1 MSQPPQLDLSAV
13 LGAASNLSPDAKLML
28 LQQLQQQLGLPQPHT
43 PPMPAP
49 PHEPAAAPAPAEV
62 ADVAA
67 DDAVPAAH
75 PASSARREHT
85 AAAAAAAAPPYFSKL
100 KHHHTMPHPRKN
112 TPVPAHAPPS
122 ITPSS
127 PGDEEPVSVSGMFD
141 SLKRLPSS
149 LTSSGHFGSPSYG
162 SPNGGSLVNTKS
174 SAASMSLTSTMQSTS
189 HTPSGATHPGL
200 LNSASSVGM
209 GLGGDSTGRGGR
221 FRRGRLS
228 AQDDSDDDTDVDGDG
243 DQDHAGSG
251 GGGGASD
258 ALDERDVSLGLQQ
271 HAYDT
276 DDDSAHERK
285 YDSAEEDGAQQLG
298 DVRIDL
304 ESSSVG
310 ASGRRRSISSDVS
323 AAAAATATTA
333 AAAAAAPSPLTQ
345 APGGPPISSRG
356 DKPRHSRSSTP
367 DSPSTR
373 SSSLSPSSALA
384 SASASAASPAA
395 AQAHQSPR
403 GASRSS
409 HSAASAAAAAHRS
422 SSRSLSRGNN
432 LLASSTADYALG
444 DQIGSGVFG
453 KVFRAT
459 ERQSGSAVAVKVV
472 VFDPTKHTRNGSGGS
487 GGHDSSSQH
496 DSHSSTNNSNHDVDC
511 REEVRREVC
520 AWAAMLA
527 AHPTPNLLPV
537 YGALAHGPSQLWIV
551 SQLQELGSCADVLAR
566 RRKAGLLP
574 AAPAPAAA
582 GQQFMPER
590 LTAAVL
596 RGALLG
602 LEQLYACYPAAGAG
616 GAAASADLPGHGSV
630 RCSTLLLDASGSV
643 RLADRAAAQRLD
655 ATFKP
660 AGMSLVYYM
669 SPEAIAEPSSAPR
682 PRDVW
687 GVGIAAIELI
697 EGAPPHA
704 GLLPLRVC
712 SLIPRG
718 PAPSLRHPAAVSADM
733 LDFVARCCAKQP
745 SQRWTVAQ
753 LLQHPLIVAA
763 ADVPASDLAA
773 FASEYL

>member
-1 MSQPPQLDLSAV
+1 
-13 LGAASNLSPDAKLML
+13 
-28 LQQLQQQLGLPQPHT
+28 
-43 PPMPAP
+43 
-49 PHEPAAAPAPAEV
+49 
-62 ADVAA
+62 
-67 DDAVPAAH
+67 
-75 PASSARREHT
+75 
-85 AAAAAAAAPPYFSKL
+85 
-100 KHHHTMPHPRKN
+100 
-112 TPVPAHAPPS
+112 
-122 ITPSS
+122 
-127 PGDEEPVSVSGMFD
+127 
-141 SLKRLPSS
+141 
-149 LTSSGHFGSPSYG
+149 
-162 SPNGGSLVNTKS
+162 
-174 SAASMSLTSTMQSTS
+174 
-189 HTPSGATHPGL
+189 
-200 LNSASSVGM
+200 
-209 GLGGDSTGRGGR
+209 
-221 FRRGRLS
+221 
-228 AQDDSDDDTDVDGDG
+228 
-243 DQDHAGSG
+243 
-251 GGGGASD
+251 
-258 ALDERDVSLGLQQ
+258 
-271 HAYDT
+271 
-276 DDDSAHERK
+276 
-285 YDSAEEDGAQQLG
+285 
-298 DVRIDL
+298 
-304 ESSSVG
+304 
-310 ASGRRRSISSDVS
+310 
-323 AAAAATATTA
+323 
-333 AAAAAAPSPLTQ
+333 
-345 APGGPPISSRG
+345 
-356 DKPRHSRSSTP
+356 
-367 DSPSTR
+367 
-373 SSSLSPSSALA
+373 
-384 SASASAASPAA
+384 
-395 AQAHQSPR
+395 
-403 GASRSS
+403 
-409 HSAASAAAAAHRS
+409 
-422 SSRSLSRGNN
+422 
-432 LLASSTADYALG
+432 LASSTADYALG
-444 DQIGSGVFG
+444 EQIGSGVFG
-453 KVFRAT
+453 KVFRAI
-459 ERQSGSAVAVKVV
+459 ERHSGSAVAVKVV

-487 GGHDSSSQH
+487 GGGGHDSSSQH
-496 DSHSSTNNSNHDVDC
+496 DSHSHSSNSNHDVDC

-582 GQQFMPER
+582 GQVFMPER

-616 GAAASADLPGHGSV
+616 GAAAAADLPGHGSV

-687 GVGIAAIELI
+687 SVGIAAIELI

>member
-1 MSQPPQLDLSAV
+1 
-13 LGAASNLSPDAKLML
+13 
-28 LQQLQQQLGLPQPHT
+28 
-43 PPMPAP
+43 
-49 PHEPAAAPAPAEV
+49 
-62 ADVAA
+62 
-67 DDAVPAAH
+67 
-75 PASSARREHT
+75 
-85 AAAAAAAAPPYFSKL
+85 
-100 KHHHTMPHPRKN
+100 MPHPRKN

-221 FRRGRLS
+221 FHRGRLS
-228 AQDDSDDDTDVDGDG
+228 AQDDSDDDTDADADG
-243 DQDHAGSG
+243 DQDHMGSG
-251 GGGGASD
+251 GGDGASD
-258 ALDERDVSLGLQQ
+258 ALDERDVNLGLQQ
-271 HAYDT
+271 YAYDT

-304 ESSSVG
+304 ESSSV
-310 ASGRRRSISSDVS
+310 ATSARRRSSSSNDS
-323 AAAAATATTA
+323 AVAAAATTTAAAAA

-345 APGGPPISSRG
+345 APGGPLISSRG

-367 DSPSTR
+367 DSLPTH
-373 SSSLSPSSALA
+373 SSSSSSPSSVLALA
-384 SASASAASPAA
+384 SASAASSAA
-395 AQAHQSPR
+395 AQAYPSPR

-409 HSAASAAAAAHRS
+409 HSGASAAAAARHS

-444 DQIGSGVFG
+444 EQIGSGVFG

-459 ERQSGSAVAVKVV
+459 ERHSGSAVAVKVV
-472 VFDPTKHTRNGSGGS
+472 VFDPTKHTRNGSGG
-487 GGHDSSSQH
+487 GHDSSSQH
-496 DSHSSTNNSNHDVDC
+496 DSHSSSNNSNHDVDC

-527 AHPTPNLLPV
+527 AHSTPNLLPV

-590 LTAAVL
+590 LAAAVL

-630 RCSTLLLDASGSV
+630 RCSTLLLDAGGSV
-643 RLADRAAAQRLD
+643 RLADRAGAQRLD

-687 GVGIAAIELI
+687 AVGIAAIELV

-753 LLQHPLIVAA
+753 LLQHPFIVAA
-763 ADVPASDLAA
+763 ADVPAGDLAA